1 MSRSLDLPTYPL
13 DDPRVGDQPD
23 FRRCRL
29 FELSSDL
36 LCILGFDGRI
46 VDANRAWYVSLGLGP
61 DGLLGRDFLDLVNGE
76 DRGELDAHLSNL
88 RFGALHASL
97 EARLVAADGRERWIS
112 WLFARD
118 GEGGCVHGSGRDIT
132 DRKILY
138 DVARRMLTTSS
149 PPQLTDVVLQHVRPL
164 MPGDQILVALFDD
177 GGGVHLYQHGPDG
190 ELIAREISPADFG
203 DVDELREGRVRL
215 LPDARSAED
224 LSPLLQE
231 QLEAG
236 QRSYLRV
243 PLVSDAGTLGALHF
257 GAEVPA
263 AYGQRDVVL
272 GMELAR
278 QVAMALVQI
287 GLKQRLAESDAAFR
301 GIAANADGLVVLD
314 EQGTVRFANRA
325 AEELCGVEWG
335 GLDGRFLDLPR
346 VAGERRAISPHSLV
360 PTASPETVAE
370 VRVAETR
377 WAGGLAWLASL
388 RDITE
393 QRELEMQLNQ
403 AQKMGVVGRL
413 AGGVSHDF
421 NNLLTAMLGNVDLLR
436 DELGADH
443 VGSDS
448 LEAIALAVDR
458 AAGVARQLLAFS
470 RKQVVDPRVV
480 DLNER
485 VERFE
490 RVLLSLCGEDVTLV
504 LALLP
509 GPLPVLLDP
518 IQLEQVLM
526 NLVVNARDAITER
539 GTIRVITRVR
549 EVGEGEERGGEPVS
563 AGVYVEL
570 AVHDDG
576 AGMGPELLERV
587 FEPFYT
593 TKPVGKGLGLGLPT
607 VHDIVKR
614 SGGHLSLRSEPGRG
628 TEVSVLLPAH
638 DVSASPLAVTST
650 FSIETVTSGVGSV
663 LVVDDEPPVRDVVA
677 QGLLAAGYRVAM
689 AGGPAEALRII
700 DAGFL
705 PDLLLTDVRMPEM
718 SGVELDREVR
728 KRCDG
733 VRTLFMSGY
742 SEEILAPSGV
752 LEEGIEFLG
761 KPFRLPQL
769 LKRVRSLLRDL

>member
-1 MSRSLDLPTYPL
+1 MGER
-13 DDPRVGDQPD
+13 PD
-23 FRRCRL
+23 SRRCRL
-29 FELSSDL
+29 FEFGSDL
-36 LCILGFDGRI
+36 LCILELDGTI
-46 VDANRAWYVSLGLGP
+46 ADCNDAWQRSLGLSCIE
-61 DGLLGRDFLDLVNGE
+61 LVGRPFLSLVHPQDHDDVE
-76 DRGELDAHLSNL
+76 AHLGNL
-88 RFGALHASL
+88 RFGARRA
-97 EARLVAADGRERWIS
+97 EVEVRLLDADGRERWIS
-112 WLFARD
+112 WFFAGDR
-118 GEGGCVHGSGRDIT
+118 EGGCIHGSGRDIT
-132 DRKILY
+132 DRKVLY

-149 PPQLTDVVLQHVRPL
+149 PRQLTEVVLNHVHHL
-164 MPGDQILVALFDD
+164 MPGEQIIVALFDD
-177 GGGVHLYQHGPDG
+177 GGGVHLHERETDG
-190 ELIAREISPADFG
+190 LLRTREIHGEDLG
-203 DVDELREGRVRL
+203 DIDELREGRVRL
-215 LPDARSAED
+215 LPDAQTRDD
-224 LSPLLQE
+224 LSLLLME
-231 QLEAG
+231 QREAG
-236 QRSYLRV
+236 LRSYLRV
-243 PLVSDAGTLGALHF
+243 PLVGDAGTLGVLHF
-257 GAEVPA
+257 GSEQPG

-314 EQGTVRFANRA
+314 EAGTVRFANRA
-325 AEELCGVEWG
+325 AEELCGVGWG

-346 VAGERRAISPHSLV
+346 VAGERRAIHPHSLV
-360 PTASPETVAE
+360 PTAAPETVAE

-377 WAGGLAWLASL
+377 WGGGLAWLASL

-393 QRELEMQLNQ
+393 QRELELQLNQ

-436 DELGADH
+436 EELGEDH
-443 VGSDS
+443 IGSDS

-470 RKQVVDPRVV
+470 RKQVVDPRIV

-485 VERFE
+485 VQRFE
-490 RVLLSLCGEDVTLV
+490 RVLLSLCGEDVSLV
-504 LALLP
+504 LALVD

-539 GTIRVITRVR
+539 GTIRVITRARELEEEEVR
-549 EVGEGEERGGEPVS
+549 DGAVVG
-563 AGVYVEL
+563 AGPYVEL
-570 AVHDDG
+570 VVRDDG
-576 AGMGPELLERV
+576 SGMAPELLGRI
-587 FEPFYT
+587 FEPFFT

-607 VHDIVKR
+607 VHDIVRR
-614 SGGHLSLRSEPGRG
+614 SGGHLSMRSELGRG
-628 TEVSVLLPAH
+628 TQVTVLLPEH
-638 DVSASPLAVTST
+638 DAGDSPMAATST
-650 FSIETVTSGVGSV
+650 FSLETVALGVGSI
-663 LVVDDEPPVRDVVA
+663 LVVDDEAPVRDVVA
-677 QGLLAAGYRVAM
+677 QGLVAAGYRVAV

-700 DAGFL
+700 EAGFL

-728 KRCDG
+728 KHCDG
-733 VRTLFMSGY
+733 VLTLFMSGY

-761 KPFRLPQL
+761 KPFRLPHL
-769 LKRVRSLLRDL
+769 LKRVRSLLRES